1 MPIVMFDE
9 KNETPMWTGPNSRQE
24 KKSEEK
30 KIIQSVLYLTQINES
45 LNLILK
51 SYKLWEDL

>member
-1 MPIVMFDE
+1 MFDE
-9 KNETPMWTGPNSRQE
+9 KNETPMWTGRNSRQE

-30 KIIQSVLYLTQINES
+30 KIIQSVLHLTQINES

-51 SYKLWEDL
+51 SYKL